1 MAYIRYL
8 LHIVIMYFEALGIWR
23 VLEQLAFFLL
33 FRSSYKK
40 KNIKRKKKKRTIQK
54 KKREKKKET
63 PPFIYTQ
70 AKKLNELVFGFKV
83 VK

>member
-1 MAYIRYL
+1 
-8 LHIVIMYFEALGIWR
+8 MYFEALGIWR

-40 KNIKRKKKKRTIQK
+40 KKYKEEEKKKDNTKEK
-54 KKREKKKET
+54 KGKKKKET